1 MAIYKFTHHQEDWIQ
16 TNLTK
21 KDFEN
26 RWLKI
31 ESNGRITLKGAQEH
45 GYAWDGCS
53 PKWKIS
59 GKIFGTPDGRIDP
72 KTKKPITYYASMFHD
87 AIYQYKNAQT
97 MKISRKEADLIFLI
111 MLKKAKFRFWRI
123 YYLGVRIGGGFYGK
137 WRTTSSQLPVE
148 VSEYSWISD

>member
-1 MAIYKFTHHQEDWIQ
+1 
-16 TNLTK
+16 
-21 KDFEN
+21 
-26 RWLKI
+26 
-31 ESNGRITLKGAQEH
+31 
-45 GYAWDGCS
+45 
-53 PKWKIS
+53 
-59 GKIFGTPDGRIDP
+59 
-72 KTKKPITYYASMFHD
+72 MFHD